1 MLISDISDFLFC
13 GGSPMDS
20 KTTAPLS
27 ITPPLYLTKCP
38 DICTDDRKTECD
50 PETMDF
56 NQDFMDP
63 YRESEW

>member
-1 MLISDISDFLFC
+1 
-13 GGSPMDS
+13 MDS